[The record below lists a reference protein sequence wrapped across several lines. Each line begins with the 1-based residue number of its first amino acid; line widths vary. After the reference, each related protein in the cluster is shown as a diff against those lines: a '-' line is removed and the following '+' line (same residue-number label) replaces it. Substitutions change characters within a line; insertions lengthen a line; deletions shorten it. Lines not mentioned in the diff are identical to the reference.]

1 MLFLLFAVGFCGF
14 YVRSE
19 AHLYCWDHAFYAQ
32 AFATL
37 TETVVRAPVEA
48 AVAVGRSMWFEAYNL
63 LPVGVLVPA
72 GAWFGTSR
80 LVFILSI
87 ACLLALPAVAAAQAL
102 CVRVCG
108 GAMDGM
114 RRAALFVPM
123 VVFAALPQFW
133 APVVRGYPAVG
144 GLIFIHLTLLLY
156 FRRSFHQQKTGHLLL
171 MGLALASMVAF
182 RRWYGCWA
190 AAFLVVASLET
201 ALELARSP
209 AHRRER
215 LWSVGA
221 RLLTLGMA
229 FGSFLVVFLGPRLL
243 VMVTTDYGDRLSAYR
258 IGTPL
263 DSIQNEV
270 LRVGQTFGVLPLVVF
285 ALAFFYTL
293 LVPSLRRY
301 TLFVVA
307 QTTLAFGLMGRLQTL
322 GPHHYYLV
330 LPAVGFV
337 VSVAAVHGIHR
348 FERGFRLPVA
358 GTLGI
363 AVMVMMM
370 GFLKV
375 LVPSVPLPAT
385 ALLPTITFPPL
396 VRDDLAVVA
405 RLMDTLDQ
413 LLLDPDDHAYVLASS
428 QTLNSSVL
436 TNSHMVLPRAA
447 KSERQLAQTHDVDKR
462 DDFPAR
468 LLDARYVII
477 GRPIQYHLA
486 PEDQLLVGIP
496 AQQIIDGTGI
506 GTHYQKLD
514 LTFDLENDV
523 KVEVYEQVED
533 LQPADIDALLAEF
546 RHAYPGRAHVYRLD
560 GL

>member
-1 MLFLLFAVGFCGF
+1 MGFCRF

-37 TETVVRAPVEA
+37 TETALRSPVDA
-48 AVAVGRSMWFEAYNL
+48 AITMGRSMWFEAYNL
-63 LPVGVLVPA
+63 LPVSILVPA

-102 CVRVCG
+102 CVHVCA
-108 GAMDGM
+108 GAMHGM
-114 RRAALFVPM
+114 RRASLFVP
-123 VVFAALPQFW
+123 VLVFAVTPQFW

-156 FRRSFHQQKTGHLLL
+156 FRRSFHQQKTAHLLL
-171 MGLALASMVAF
+171 MGLGLASMVAF

-201 ALELARSP
+201 ALEVARVP
-209 AHRRER
+209 ARRLER
-215 LWSVGA
+215 LRSVGT
-221 RLLTLGMA
+221 RLLTLSSS

-243 VMVTTDYGDRLSAYR
+243 VMVTTNYGDRLSAYR
-258 IGTPL
+258 VGTPL

-270 LRVGQTFGVLPLVVF
+270 LRMSQTFGVLPLAVF

-337 VSVAAVHGIHR
+337 LSVAAMHGIHR
-348 FERGFRLPVA
+348 FERGYRMPVV

-363 AVMVMMM
+363 AVMVM

-375 LVPSVPLPAT
+375 LVPSVPVPGPV
-385 ALLPTITFPPL
+385 LLPTITFPPL
-396 VRDDLAVVA
+396 VRHDLAVVA

-413 LLLDPDDHAYVLASS
+413 LLHDPDDHAYVLASS

-436 TNSHMVLPRAA
+436 ANSHMVLPRTA
-447 KSERQLAQTHDVDKR
+447 KSERQLAQTHDVDQR
-462 DDFPAR
+462 DDFPAG

-477 GRPIQYHLA
+477 GRPIQYHLD
-486 PEDQLLVGIP
+486 PKDQRLVGIP

-514 LTFDLENDV
+514 LAFDLENDV
-523 KVEVYEQVED
+523 KVEVYEQVEG
-533 LQPADIDALLAEF
+533 LQRADIDTLLADF
-546 RHAYPGRAHVYRLD
+546 RHAYPDRAHLYRLD
-560 GL
+560 AL